1 MGEKRGEQASQQ
13 PREESVSHK
22 RERSTAV
29 NAAKVKTKIRLLC
42 LAVWEMLVISVSGFS
57 GIVIADK
64 TERKRLKRLNN
75 ASKVFNA
82 VPGTQYVQ

>member
-1 MGEKRGEQASQQ
+1 MASQT
-13 PREESVSHK
+13 PREESVSNK
-22 RERSTAV
+22 REWSTALK
-29 NAAKVKTKIRLLC
+29 AAKVKIKIQLLY

-75 ASKVFNA
+75 ASKVFV
-82 VPGTQYVQ
+82 VPGHSMYSNYH